1 MIAVGL
7 GEETFLLGK
16 RHRADAFA
24 HAGYS
29 AALTDKATVPP
40 LMFLHVAF
48 TNLDGTARV
57 FGS

>member
-7 GEETFLLGK
+7 GEETFLLGG
-16 RHRADAFA
+16 RHRADAIA
-24 HAGYS
+24 HSGSS
-29 AALTDKATVPP
+29 AALTDKATVLP

-48 TNLDGTARV
+48 ANLDGAARV